1 MEHSVDIKTI
11 SMFLVSRGFLKCSR
25 KSQWISQGVSFSLKL
40 WDCPA
45 TEREEKKYILHPWNW
60 CCQSSLY
67 CPSLVLKPHRPGKA
81 DRSAILRWI
90 YYEIAWCN
98 WSKKIRGKKCCNE
111 RALFHGPH
119 IIATGQE
126 GDGRS
131 VKVKYGWRTFPVKI
145 MFHFQKEITVKYI
158 CL

>member
-1 MEHSVDIKTI
+1 MWILKQFPCFWSHVDFSNVPANHSGSHKV
-11 SMFLVSRGFLKCSR
+11 LVSHWSCEIAQLLKGR
-25 KSQWISQGVSFSLKL
+25 K
-40 WDCPA
+40 
-45 TEREEKKYILHPWNW
+45 KKNILHPWNW

-145 MFHFQKEITVKYI
+145 MFHFQKEVTVKYI